1 MKKINTDPFSYFADN
16 WINDNR
22 ALNQENIIATLM
34 KVGFASCTEGCDGK
48 TTYLFKD
55 LTEEQEH
62 RVTEGLELM
71 INHVAGISEKF
82 EIEKGNQPLSLTRE
96 DCLLYIN
103 KVIPSNLR
111 KLVLTDMSDEICSDI
126 ADLYNGLCQQ
136 YGSHDI
142 VYRWESWFDD
152 QESDEYE
159 MLTDIFDGGRDALK
173 DDD

>member
-22 ALNQENIIATLM
+22 ALNQEDIIATLM
-34 KVGFASCTEGCDGK
+34 NAGFASYAEGCDGK

-55 LTEEQEH
+55 LTKEQEH

-82 EIEKGNQPLSLTRE
+82 EIGKDNQPLSLTRK
-96 DCLLYIN
+96 DCLFHIN
-103 KVIPSNLR
+103 KVIPANKE
-111 KLVLTDMSDEICSDI
+111 KLVLTDMSDEICSNI
-126 ADLYNGLCQQ
+126 ADLYDALCQQ
-136 YGSHDI
+136 YGQHDI
-142 VYRWESWFDD
+142 VYRWEWWFEV

-159 MLTDIFDGGRDALK
+159 MLTDISYFGRDALK